1 MHPAIIGLS
10 TVELARL
17 IRQGDLRPSEVIEAH
32 ITRIEIVNPQLNAV
46 VSPHFEQARR
56 EARAADARL
65 QCGEPV
71 GPLHGVPVTI
81 KDAFDVAGAPATCGL
96 TSRKRHIPETD
107 ASAVAR
113 LRLAGAIVLGKTNT
127 PDNCWHQETVSALFG
142 RTNNPWDLRRSPG
155 GSTGGEAAIIAASG
169 SPLGLGSDIAGSIRL
184 PAAFCGIVGLRPTS
198 GALDERG
205 FWPPSEGRLGHLNAI
220 GPMARRVE
228 DVALA
233 YAVLTGHIAQEPD
246 ATVLRG
252 RILCSWL
259 DDGLI
264 PSSTAVQAG
273 VQAAT
278 AALRDAGMRTRD
290 VAPRRR
296 RLAMAGWVAYLG
308 AHERESLGVGFGGGA
323 AASPF
328 EELAR
333 SVFGRGRVAPGTLR
347 SWLTSHITS
356 QLTRLVG
363 VDGVRW
369 RAELRAEFYA
379 LVGGDGLALCP
390 VFPTTAPHHGW
401 SQFTALTS
409 GYQTW
414 VNLAGLP
421 ALVVPVGRSGNG
433 LPVGVQIVGTPG
445 SEETLLAAGLAVQ
458 TALMPHWAGPPAA
471 PAISVSVGQM

>member
-228 DVALA
+228 DVTLA

-278 AALRDAGMRTRD
+278 AALLDE
-290 VAPRRR
+290 
-296 RLAMAGWVAYLG
+296 LG
-308 AHERESLGVGFGGGA
+308 QVLGGA
-323 AASPF
+323 APTVEQLEQLPLLDRVIKESMRVIPVVPGVFRRAAEGVELGGYHVPAHTEIFTSTYFTHHMPELYPEPERFLPSRWETISPSPF
-328 EELAR
+328 EYSPFSVGPRMCIGATFALFEMKIVLPMLLQRYRFELPAGTRVARYGLITISPLGGLTMLAHPQDRQFSRGVGGVHGTVREMVELAAR
-333 SVFGRGRVAPGTLR
+333 
-347 SWLTSHITS
+347 
-356 QLTRLVG
+356 
-363 VDGVRW
+363 
-369 RAELRAEFYA
+369 
-379 LVGGDGLALCP
+379 
-390 VFPTTAPHHGW
+390 
-401 SQFTALTS
+401 
-409 GYQTW
+409 
-414 VNLAGLP
+414 
-421 ALVVPVGRSGNG
+421 
-433 LPVGVQIVGTPG
+433 
-445 SEETLLAAGLAVQ
+445 
-458 TALMPHWAGPPAA
+458 
-471 PAISVSVGQM
+471 